1 MSTKEQERKALEQI
15 RKIVDGLGPD
25 SYIATAFD
33 GCFEIAEENIEND
46 FACSMKQ
53 RVEAVVVEN
62 AKLRD
67 KIKMLELDK
76 RDLRLAIKKEKED
89 SSVRET
95 ALQEKVLS
103 DDDLCDCQQLVS
115 DHISTYRA
123 ELNEAAERIIDLADN
138 PASKEFQDAVRDH
151 RNAKTNVEYCNG
163 LLERITKAVRA

>member
-15 RKIVDGLGPD
+15 RKIVEDLGPD

-33 GCFEIAEENIEND
+33 GCFEIAAENIEND

-67 KIKMLELDK
+67 KIKMLELDT
-76 RDLRLAIKKEKED
+76 RDLRLAIKKEKEV

-115 DHISTYRA
+115 DHI
-123 ELNEAAERIIDLADN
+123 
-138 PASKEFQDAVRDH
+138 
-151 RNAKTNVEYCNG
+151 
-163 LLERITKAVRA
+163 

>member
-62 AKLRD
+62 ARLRD
-67 KIKMLELDK
+67 KIKMMDLDI
-76 RDLRLAIKKEKED
+76 RDLRLSIKKEKEH
-89 SSVRET
+89 SSARET
-95 ALQEKVLS
+95 ALQGKVLS

-115 DHISTYRA
+115 DHISICRA